1 MMMLYPPPPHPFSLS
16 LCCFPHTHTDMHI
29 LLMGF
34 HNKWILHSRDASHKS
49 MVPDL
54 LSLTRLLTHTQTKSQ
69 TDTLC
74 SPEAFHL
81 LINYCR
87 QLF

>member
-16 LCCFPHTHTDMHI
+16 LSCFPHTHTDMHT